1 MQDIDDYH
9 SQIVYRDPDL
19 FASGVS
25 DLPSSTLSYLKQ
37 LLSESPQFGHAV
49 INDLTS
55 KGKGFLKNNQLLQQL
70 YLDLINEQLM
80 ALDSGA
86 VEVDGTSTTSVPKD
100 DMPVKC
106 ATKECKFIYQMLS
119 YMDPSPEMLS
129 LSKCLDD
136 LFRNLIIRSSNE
148 RDTILDRGILYSCF
162 LSQTSTYLME
172 KFCFIENQMRFA
184 VNDRSELPLSRAT
197 LQRFKQPSA
206 LDGLTV
212 NICYAQS
219 FMEDRREAWK
229 FLFFHALNGN
239 HILENMMV
247 SRYPLYINALV
258 LCTSAMES
266 FKRLKRH
273 YTHLVTV
280 DNENSRFKPL
290 QVIVSCFRARNFTVT
305 VPFSNPGYWQT
316 VEERGHQAEVNL
328 NSPL

>member
-172 KFCFIENQMRFA
+172 KFCFVENQMRFA

-239 HILENMMV
+239 HILENMVV
-247 SRYPLYINALV
+247 SRYPLYINTLV

-273 YTHLVTV
+273 YTHLVTM
-280 DNENSRFKPL
+280 DNENSRVKPL
-290 QVIVSCFRARNFTVT
+290 QVIVSCLRARNFTVT
-305 VPFSNPGYWQT
+305 VP
-316 VEERGHQAEVNL
+316 
-328 NSPL
+328 